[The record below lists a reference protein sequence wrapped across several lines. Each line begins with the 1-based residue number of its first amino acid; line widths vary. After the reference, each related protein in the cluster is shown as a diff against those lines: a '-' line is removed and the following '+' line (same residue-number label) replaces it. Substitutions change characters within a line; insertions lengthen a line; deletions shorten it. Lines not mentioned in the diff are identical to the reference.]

1 MHLKVSL
8 GAIESIGLAELLISL
23 LGTGLRLRSEFLLS
37 SHHASASRGWLEIGF
52 AELLIDRLLRSALP
66 TLNDR
71 WHLLDLT
78 IRLPFKLN
86 DLETNL
92 FVVDLVGLRVVLD
105 LTHGWSSVTLVLEK
119 LGRDGE

>member
-1 MHLKVSL
+1 MLRLDLKVSL
-8 GAIESIGLAELLISL
+8 RAIESIGLAKLLISL

-37 SHHASASRGWLEIGF
+37 RHHASASRGWLEIGF
-52 AELLIDRLLRSALP
+52 AELLIDRLLGSALP
-66 TLNDR
+66 AFSNR

-92 FVVDLVGLRVVLD
+92 FVVDLVGF
-105 LTHGWSSVTLVLEK
+105 
-119 LGRDGE
+119 